1 MKQKKIP
8 LRMCVGCKQM
18 INKKEML
25 RIIKNNENQ
34 VCLDLTGKMNGRGA
48 YICSNKECFEKVK
61 KTKGFQRTFQM
72 PVEDEIYNAVS
83 RSLEG
88 LNDK

>member
-8 LRMCVGCKQM
+8 LRMCLGCKQM

-25 RIIKNNENQ
+25 RIVKNNENQ
-34 VCLDLTGKMNGRGA
+34 ICLDLTGKMNGRGA

-61 KTKGFQRTFQM
+61 KTNGFQRTFQM

-83 RSLEG
+83 HSLEG